1 MIFIDGDHRY
11 EAVRKDF
18 YDWVPHVRP
27 GGFML
32 LHDSRRLH
40 GQHDD
45 VYNRGWPGP
54 TQLASELERCPDVT
68 QVENA
73 ESITVWEKTL

>member
-18 YDWVPHVRP
+18 DDWFPHVRP

-32 LHDSRRLH
+32 LHDSRRLP
-40 GQHDD
+40 GD
-45 VYNRGWPGP
+45 YMFNRGWPGP
-54 TQLASELERCPDVT
+54 TQLASELEGCPEVR
-68 QVENA
+68 QVDRA
-73 ESITVWEKTL
+73 DTITVWKKL